1 MDVHTE
7 PALDS
12 SIQNDKIKQLEN
24 MTLTTKQLKLP
35 TIKSHIIYKLNM
47 GDDFQKGMVHSR
59 ARKATG
65 KYKYH
70 LNIEGTPTGNT
81 KDFDFS
87 SEIAE
92 WHPVT
97 E

>member
-24 MTLTTKQLKLP
+24 MTLPTKQVKLP
-35 TIKSHIIYKLNM
+35 TIKSCIIYKLNI
-47 GDDFQKGMVHSR
+47 GDDFQKGMAHSH
-59 ARKATG
+59 AGKATG

-70 LNIEGTPTGNT
+70 LNIEDTPTGNT
-81 KDFDFS
+81 KDFDIS

-92 WHPVT
+92 WHPVI